1 MNKLIK
7 DMLDY
12 IGLWLSIFFVFGV
25 PIVLI
30 FLIWRLIDIIS
41 SKFGGK
47 K

>member
-7 DMLDY
+7 DILDY
-12 IGLWLSIFFVFGV
+12 IGLWLSILFVFGV

-30 FLIWRLIDIIS
+30 LLIGWLIDIIS